1 MQSANVT
8 KTDVAIIDNG
18 GANIASLRFALGR
31 LGHGAKVTSDAKQIQ
46 QARRVILPGVGA
58 AANAMDRLCE
68 HDLLEVIRGLSQPVL
83 GVCLGMQLLA
93 AASEEDDVE
102 CLGILPGV
110 ARKLPGSPQQ
120 PVPNMGWCPLRL
132 HKEHPVMV
140 GIDDGTYFYFVHSYA
155 LPMDVIT
162 LASAD
167 HAQSFSAVIGKDNF
181 VAAQFHPE
189 RSSASGARLLDNF
202 LRWNP

>member
-1 MQSANVT
+1 MKT
-8 KTDVAIIDNG
+8 TDVAIIDSG
-18 GANIASLRFALGR
+18 GANIASLQFALRR
-31 LGHGAKVTSDAKQIQ
+31 LGHGAVISSDAKQIEH
-46 QARRVILPGVGA
+46 ATRVILPGVGA
-58 AANAMDRLCE
+58 AANAMERLRE
-68 HDLLEVIRGLSQPVL
+68 HKLIDVIRGLSQPVL

-93 AASEEDDVE
+93 EASEEDDVD
-102 CLGILPGV
+102 CLGIFSGV

-120 PVPNMGWCPLRL
+120 PVPNMGWCPLQLRN
-132 HKEHPVMV
+132 EHPVMN
-140 GIDDGTYFYFVHSYA
+140 GIENGAYFYFVHSYA
-155 LPMDVIT
+155 LPLGAET

-189 RSSASGARLLDNF
+189 RSSATGSRLLENF

>member
-1 MQSANVT
+1 VKT
-8 KTDVAIIDNG
+8 TDVAIIDSG
-18 GANIASLRFALGR
+18 GANIASLQFALRR
-31 LGHGAKVTSDAKQIQ
+31 LGHDAEISSDAKQIGH
-46 QARRVILPGVGA
+46 ATRVILPGVGA
-58 AANAMDRLCE
+58 AANAMQRLRE
-68 HDLLEVIRGLSQPVL
+68 HKLIDVIRGLTQPVL

-93 AASEEDDVE
+93 EASEEDDVD
-102 CLGILPGV
+102 CLGIFSGV

-120 PVPNMGWCPLRL
+120 PVPNMGWCPLQLRN
-132 HKEHPVMV
+132 EHPVMN
-140 GIDDGTYFYFVHSYA
+140 GIENGAYFYFVHSYA
-155 LPMDVIT
+155 LPLGAET

-189 RSSASGARLLDNF
+189 RSSATGSRLLENF